1 MQRKTQ
7 ALIMNLLAV
16 TFWSIAP
23 AMVHYVKD
31 YYTINFQNFSR
42 YFISLILLWP
52 FFFLSN
58 DRKRTADALRRIPS
72 MFPKLLIISGI
83 NYLFQETYTFGIFKL
98 LPGIFTL
105 ILQSGIIFSVLFAF
119 IFFADERRTLKN
131 KVFIIGLIGA
141 VSGVILTI
149 AGGKNLGRVEISLGI
164 LFSLISAASWSLL
177 GTLIKKWLPDLPAS
191 LSIAVVFTVVTPLF
205 LATYIISAGGF
216 IIPKAPISIWALML
230 LSGFIGV
237 GLGQSLYYRAV
248 PVLGISTASSLGLL
262 TPFLAGLVSYFVFS
276 EMLTALQLAGGILLI
291 VSSYFIIK
299 IRFRHI

>member
-1 MQRKTQ
+1 
-7 ALIMNLLAV
+7 MNLLSV

-42 YFISLILLWP
+42 YLISLILLWP

-149 AGGKNLGRVEISLGI
+149 AGGKNLGRLEISLGI

>member
-7 ALIMNLLAV
+7 ALIMNLLSV

-42 YFISLILLWP
+42 YLISLILLWP

-83 NYLFQETYTFGIFKL
+83 NYL
-98 LPGIFTL
+98 
-105 ILQSGIIFSVLFAF
+105 
-119 IFFADERRTLKN
+119 KN

-149 AGGKNLGRVEISLGI
+149 AGGKNLGRLEISLGI